1 MEVFR
6 LSERIL
12 GFVGLYQPRD
22 QLGTSSLIDI
32 IKSLVV
38 IVCPLAL
45 LVPSMAFLVLDATQ
59 FSEICDAISNIG
71 GALIVLAGYIAM
83 LSKKSK
89 LNQIIFELEDHI
101 IERKYSNVCRIWAPT
116 HLLFSIHVTQAIR
129 CMNRSFTNRPVITLC
144 ASASKYSSLSTEA
157 SLSSTRRR

>member
-45 LVPSMAFLVLDATQ
+45 LVPSMAFLLLDATQ

-89 LNQIIFELEDHI
+89 LNQIIFELEDQI
-101 IERKYSNVCRIWAPT
+101 IERKYSNVCRI
-116 HLLFSIHVTQAIR
+116 
-129 CMNRSFTNRPVITLC
+129 
-144 ASASKYSSLSTEA
+144 
-157 SLSSTRRR
+157 